1 MNLGPH
7 AAFIVAAYAAAGTIV
22 AFLILWIML
31 ERRHLSRALG
41 DLEAQGLT
49 RRSQA
54 QERP

>member
-7 AAFIVAAYAAAGTIV
+7 AAFIVAAYAAAGTIL